1 MLNSIT
7 HLQTNA
13 NVNIGEGVDW
23 FAIAPD
29 EIRTR
34 EILREKADRK
44 QPKKSVKLIQSIYS
58 RVLAWKTDKRSLVLL
73 SISYCDQLIKST
85 PMYYLS
91 LLHRFHDYFY

>member
-1 MLNSIT
+1 MQSRWN
-7 HLQTNA
+7 
-13 NVNIGEGVDW
+13 
-23 FAIAPD
+23 

-34 EILREKADRK
+34 QILREKADRK
-44 QPKKSVKLIQSIYS
+44 QSKKSVKLIQSIYSRVLAWKTDTIDIHVYS